1 MLYRIS
7 YITGIIACLLMAV
20 ACYLPW
26 IHITSIQE
34 TMNGFNV
41 RPFATGNNYGKA
53 GKFIMILTSL
63 IFTGMLLPKIWAKRL
78 NLFLS
83 ALLLAFVLRT
93 YVIFTGS
100 LFENEV
106 IKKPGIYLIVICAA
120 LILFSSV
127 FAKVNNSPVNTDE
140 LDQ

>member
-1 MLYRIS
+1 MV
-7 YITGIIACLLMAV
+7 V
-20 ACYLPW
+20 ACFLPW
-26 IHITSIQE
+26 VHINSIHE
-34 TMNGFNV
+34 TMNGFNP

-53 GKFIMILTSL
+53 GKFIVAITSI
-63 IFTGMLLPKIWAKRL
+63 IFIGMVLPKIWAKRL

-106 IKKPGIYLIVICAA
+106 IKKPGIYLIVISAL

-127 FAKVNNSPVNTDE
+127 FSKVNSGKASS
-140 LDQ
+140 